1 MSSVPPGRN
10 QLGAVN
16 QTLRVWLISHVAQ
29 RPTSLFPNSNTGD
42 LPPDNAVTRPQ
53 CSMTISLTNPFMTP
67 APAILKGLNHLAQG
81 CPESSRDY
89 PGSHPNKT
97 SNAEGVASQTICFN
111 RRQYPN
117 GPSSKPPLSRCRLS
131 TNRSTDILDMWDRPL
146 TTETAPEPCIRCP
159 ASLRDEINRVRL
171 TRHFVS
177 G

>member
-42 LPPDNAVTRPQ
+42 PPPDNAVTKPQ

-117 GPSSKPPLSRCRLS
+117 GHSSR
-131 TNRSTDILDMWDRPL
+131 
-146 TTETAPEPCIRCP
+146 TAPFPLP
-159 ASLRDEINRVRL
+159 PQHQQVNRHIGYVGP
-171 TRHFVS
+171 TP
-177 G
+177 